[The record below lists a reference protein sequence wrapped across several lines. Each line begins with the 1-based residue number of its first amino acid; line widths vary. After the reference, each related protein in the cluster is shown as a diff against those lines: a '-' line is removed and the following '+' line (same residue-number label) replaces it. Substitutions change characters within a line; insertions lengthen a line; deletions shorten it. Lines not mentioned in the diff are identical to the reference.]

1 MEYYTVA
8 NWLQFESLCFKLK
21 GNLVLDY
28 FKIRKCSLFKP
39 KQGGS
44 LKNNTLKIIKDK
56 KEDTLISAPIA
67 TRNKIFDKSWTI
79 MVKRLSIPASEYKTT

>member
-39 KQGGS
+39 KQVVKS
-44 LKNNTLKIIKDK
+44 K
-56 KEDTLISAPIA
+56 KEGFTLVSA
-67 TRNKIFDKSWTI
+67 KK
-79 MVKRLSIPASEYKTT
+79 